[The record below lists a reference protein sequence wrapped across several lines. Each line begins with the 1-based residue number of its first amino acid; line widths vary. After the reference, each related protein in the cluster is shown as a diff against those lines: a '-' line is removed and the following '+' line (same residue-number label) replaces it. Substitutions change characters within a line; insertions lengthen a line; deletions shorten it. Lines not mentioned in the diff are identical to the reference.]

1 MAHLHRRRP
10 GQTRYETGSA
20 VVKSAGFLR
29 DPADR
34 GTIFALLSCSAR
46 FGGMRRETIGGTAVT
61 RYEGSL
67 ALGAATAADP
77 TLRCLSAQAARSVS
91 WMLWV
96 DRGGLPRRLVL
107 AADTAPYGHMII
119 DETFS
124 GWGVPAA
131 VRASAPITDG
141 NHTGAE
147 SPARLTLHPGVR
159 RAAAAVRQPERPV
172 WPTGDPG
179 TGADGLCGHLCA
191 GGVRVDLG
199 AADRGPGVDGCR
211 RGAYLPGHAGADQQ
225 HLPRPGRPGPGHR
238 DLGTR

>member
-1 MAHLHRRRP
+1 MLTLAASRPLPAGPVLPCSLRVPGPSAGPPRPGDKQPQPACTVRPTTTRPSSASRAGCGPAGISFTPSIIPSGPPGTHDRLAYGRRRH
-10 GQTRYETGSA
+10 RLA
-20 VVKSAGFLR
+20 
-29 DPADR
+29 R
-34 GTIFALLSCSAR
+34 G
-46 FGGMRRETIGGTAVT
+46 RR
-61 RYEGSL
+61 L
-67 ALGAATAADP
+67 A
-77 TLRCLSAQAARSVS
+77 
-91 WMLWV
+91 
-96 DRGGLPRRLVL
+96 RRLVL
-107 AADTAPYGHMII
+107 AADTAPYGHVII

-131 VRASAPITDG
+131 VRASTPITDG

-147 SPARLTLHPGVR
+147 GPARLTLHPGIR